1 MAENETPIVV
11 CDAGPIIHLEE
22 LDCLNLLADFR
33 EVLVPDAV
41 WLEVEHHR
49 PEALARPKPAL
60 THIPPPA
67 SIQETLIALAQA
79 LSLDTGEI
87 EALALMAKHP
97 DAILLTDDAAARLVA
112 DQQGFRVH
120 GTIGILIR
128 AIRRNQRSPEEVVAL
143 LRDLPRR
150 SSLHIRPGLL
160 VDIIDEVAAEYGL
173 S

>member
-1 MAENETPIVV
+1 MAENETPH
-11 CDAGPIIHLEE
+11 G
-22 LDCLNLLADFR
+22 R
-33 EVLVPDAV
+33 
-41 WLEVEHHR
+41 R
-49 PEALARPKPAL
+49 SRSTGRRSAR
-60 THIPPPA
+60 
-67 SIQETLIALAQA
+67 
-79 LSLDTGEI
+79 
-87 EALALMAKHP
+87 
-97 DAILLTDDAAARLVA
+97 
-112 DQQGFRVH
+112 FRVH